1 MITTYAEAISSAI
14 KEEMLRDS
22 NLTIIGEDIGRYG
35 GVFKATKG
43 LYEQFG
49 EKRVKDTPIS
59 EAAITGIAIGASLLG
74 YRIIAEIMY
83 VDFLTIASEQIVNQ
97 AAKIHYMSGGKLSV
111 PIVIRTQGGAGI
123 RNAAQHSQSLEA
135 WFMHIPGLKVVMP
148 STPYDAK
155 GLLKSAIRDNNPVI
169 FIEHKK
175 LYSTKG
181 DVPEKE
187 YTIEIGKA
195 DVKRE
200 GDDITIICNS
210 YMVLIAH
217 QAAEILDGKY
227 NINCEIVD
235 LRTISPLDK
244 DTIIKSV
251 KKTNRVVILHE
262 ACEQGGI
269 GGEIISIIQEE
280 AFDYLDYPILR
291 ICGPNTPVPYSPELE
306 DYFIPSENTTV
317 NRIVE
322 HFKIPSPI

>member
-1 MITTYAEAISSAI
+1 MIISYAEAISLAI
-14 KEEMLRDS
+14 KEEMLRDN
-22 NLTIIGEDIGRYG
+22 NLTTIGEDIGRYG

-43 LYEQFG
+43 LYEEFG
-49 EKRVKDTPIS
+49 KERVKDTPIS
-59 EAAITGIAIGASLLG
+59 EAAIIGIAIGSSILG
-74 YRIIAEIMY
+74 YRVVVEIMY

-97 AAKIHYMSGGKLSV
+97 AAKIHYMSGGKLNV

-135 WFMHIPGLKVVMP
+135 WFIHIPGLKVVMP

-181 DVPEKE
+181 DVPKME
-187 YTIEIGKA
+187 YMVKIGSA
-195 DVKRE
+195 DIKRE
-200 GDDITIICNS
+200 GNDITIICYS
-210 YMVLIAH
+210 YMVLIAQ
-217 QAAEILDGKY
+217 QAAKILDEKY
-227 NINCEIVD
+227 NINCEILD

-251 KKTNRVVILHE
+251 KKTSKAVILHE
-262 ACEQGGI
+262 ACKQGGT

-280 AFDYLDYPILR
+280 VFDYLDYPILR
-291 ICGPNTPVPYSPELE
+291 ICSPNTPVPYSPELE
-306 DYFIPSENTTV
+306 DYFIPDV
-317 NRIVE
+317 NKTISKIVE
-322 HFKIPSPI
+322 YFCILK